1 MKHVFV
7 ALIATCV
14 FGTASAAECPA
25 GRSVPVKEG
34 HFAAK
39 NLRAYNIMISSLVR
53 DQTEEIN
60 DMVEAGTVIRLPT
73 DQPACIVR
81 DVATSYRTRI
91 TVPGHEGTYWVHAS
105 ALDRSTH

>member
-7 ALIATCV
+7 ALIAACV
-14 FGTASAAECPA
+14 FGTANAAQCPN
-25 GRSVPVKEG
+25 GRSASVKDG

-39 NLRAYNIMISSLVR
+39 NLRAYNIMIASLVR
-53 DQTEEIN
+53 DQTEDIN

-73 DQPACIVR
+73 EQPACIVR
-81 DVATSYRTRI
+81 DVATSFRTRI

-105 ALDRSTH
+105 ALDRSTN